1 MEAASDR
8 KPISSGPLSSIAT
21 IRTIADAG
29 DGNSDRDAR
38 SLTKKKREVHSNNP
52 ARTNPGFAESL
63 FSAARQPASWLSVG
77 RNLRSQADI
86 IFRQEGP
93 VATKWWNEFQRI
105 CKTPAETGAQPEEFD
120 YAKFPPPNLDVGYM
134 LVAFAIENFLKGLIV
149 PTLNHNAV
157 WRKLPKELTTHDLIC
172 LQRRAAPSASIAA
185 YLLDY
190 LTYLVEWRGRYPTP
204 VYPDGFWRVAPEGI
218 PRSAG
223 PNWPADHHEIVN
235 YCDSLATELQAA
247 VGNSTSATS

>member
-1 MEAASDR
+1 MLEAATA
-8 KPISSGPLSSIAT
+8 IET
-21 IRTIADAG
+21 C
-29 DGNSDRDAR
+29 
-38 SLTKKKREVHSNNP
+38 SLTNKKREVHSNNP
-52 ARTNPGFAESL
+52 VKTNQGFTDSL
-63 FSAARQPASWLSVG
+63 FSAARQPTSLLYVG

-93 VATKWWNEFQRI
+93 IATRFWAEFRNVS
-105 CKTPAETGAQPEEFD
+105 KEFD
-120 YAKFPPPNLDVGYM
+120 YAEFPPPNLEVGYM

-149 PTLNHNAV
+149 PTLNPNTV
-157 WRKLPKELTTHDLIC
+157 WRKLPEELTTHDLIG
-172 LQRRAAPSASIAA
+172 LQARAAPSASIAA